1 MKTKVEEDKKAI
13 VKIFLDNHLQLTP
26 RTLDEILNKE
36 IDISKLIEFAKN
48 RNLIIVDENTL
59 KEFLSDVS
67 STSIGEI
74 KVIYLEETES
84 FSIEDVLEMIK
95 KRFEFLSKIIQENNM
110 LNNVISLSKLK
121 KIKNDNQLIVIGM
134 VKDKTT
140 YSVTL
145 EDFTAYETI
154 QLDANIVNKLFYDD
168 VVAIKV
174 KKEEEKIIG
183 DKIFFP
189 SLSFFRKM
197 SKLDEEVTVYNDV
210 IKVRDK
216 EFKIEGDIVRV
227 YINDFKLFVL
237 SSNIIEK
244 YKNRDEKDIDVLI
257 SLIERRHLN
266 PSFLI
271 SKKMYRVDLFLM
283 DEIPDALVVVGAK
296 DSLFKLYK
304 GINIFLLPNE
314 RKAFLKQRKIE

>member
-1 MKTKVEEDKKAI
+1 MKTKTEEDKKVI
-13 VKIFLDNHLQLTP
+13 VKTFLSNNLQITPQALNEIFN
-26 RTLDEILNKE
+26 REV
-36 IDISKLIEFAKN
+36 DIYKLIEFSKR

-59 KEFLSDVS
+59 REFLSNDS
-67 STSIGEI
+67 SSSIEVKI
-74 KVIYLEETES
+74 VYLEEANS
-84 FSIEDVLEMIK
+84 FSIEDVLEMLK
-95 KRFEFLSKIIQENNM
+95 KRFEVLSKIIQENNM

-121 KIKNDNQLIVIGM
+121 KIKNDNQLVVIGM

-140 YSVTL
+140 YSITL

-154 QLDANIVNKLFYDD
+154 QLDSNIVNRLFYDD
-168 VVAIKV
+168 VIAIKV
-174 KKEEEKIIG
+174 KKEEEKTIG
-183 DKIFFP
+183 DKVFFP

-197 SKLDEEVTVYNDV
+197 PKLDEEVTVYDNV

-216 EFKIEGDIVRV
+216 ELKIESDMVRA
-227 YINDFKLFVL
+227 YINDFKLFIVN
-237 SSNIIEK
+237 SNVIEK
-244 YKNRDEKDIDVLI
+244 YKNRNEKDIDVLI

-271 SKKMYRVDLFLM
+271 SKKMYKVDLFLM

-296 DSLFKLYK
+296 DPLFKVYK
-304 GINIFLLPNE
+304 GINIFLLPSG

>member
-1 MKTKVEEDKKAI
+1 MTTKVEEDKKAI
-13 VKIFLDNHLQLTP
+13 VKFFLNNHLQITP
-26 RTLDEILNKE
+26 QALDEILNKE
-36 IDISKLIEFAKN
+36 IDINKLIEFAKN

-59 KEFLSDVS
+59 KEFLFTFS
-67 STSIGEI
+67 SNSIGEI
-74 KVIYLEETES
+74 KVVYLEEIKS
-84 FSIEDVLEMIK
+84 FSIEDVLEMLK
-95 KRFEFLSKIIQENNM
+95 KRFEVLSKIIQENNM
-110 LNNVISLSKLK
+110 LNSVISLSKLK
-121 KIKNDNQLIVIGM
+121 KIKSDNQLVVIGM

-154 QLDANIVNKLFYDD
+154 QLDANIVDKLFYDD
-168 VVAIKV
+168 VVAIRV
-174 KKEEEKIIG
+174 KKEEEKIMG

-189 SLSFFRKM
+189 SLSFFRKV
-197 SKLDEEVTVYNDV
+197 SKLEEEVTVYNDA

-216 EFKIEGDIVRV
+216 EFKIEGDIVRF

-237 SSNIIEK
+237 NSSVVEK
-244 YKNRDEKDIDVLI
+244 YKNRDEKDVDVLI

-283 DEIPDALVVVGAK
+283 DEVPDALVIVGAK
-296 DSLFKLYK
+296 DSLFKVYK
-304 GINIFLLPNE
+304 GINIFFLPSGG
-314 RKAFLKQRKIE
+314 KALLKQRKIE

>member
-1 MKTKVEEDKKAI
+1 MKTKTEEDKKVI
-13 VKIFLDNHLQLTP
+13 VKTFLNNNLQITPQALNEIF
-26 RTLDEILNKE
+26 NKE
-36 IDISKLIEFAKN
+36 VDIYKLIEFSKR

-59 KEFLSDVS
+59 KEFLSNGS
-67 STSIGEI
+67 SSSIEVKI
-74 KVIYLEETES
+74 VYLEEANS
-84 FSIEDVLEMIK
+84 FSIEDVLEMLK
-95 KRFEFLSKIIQENNM
+95 KRFEVLSKIIQENNM

-121 KIKNDNQLIVIGM
+121 KIKNDNQLVVIGM

-140 YSVTL
+140 YSITL

-154 QLDANIVNKLFYDD
+154 QLDANIVNRLFYDD
-168 VVAIKV
+168 VIAIKV
-174 KKEEEKIIG
+174 KKEEEKTIG
-183 DKIFFP
+183 DKVFFP

-197 SKLDEEVTVYNDV
+197 PKLDEEVTVYDNV

-216 EFKIEGDIVRV
+216 ELKIEGDMVRA
-227 YINDFKLFVL
+227 YINDFKLFIVN
-237 SSNIIEK
+237 SNVIEK
-244 YKNRDEKDIDVLI
+244 YKNRNEKDIDVLI

-271 SKKMYRVDLFLM
+271 SKKMYKVDLFLI

-296 DSLFKLYK
+296 DPLFKVYK
-304 GINIFLLPNE
+304 GINIFLLPSG

>member
-1 MKTKVEEDKKAI
+1 MKTKTEEDKKVI
-13 VKIFLDNHLQLTP
+13 VKTFLNNNLQITPQALNEIF
-26 RTLDEILNKE
+26 NKE
-36 IDISKLIEFAKN
+36 VDIYKLIEFSKR

-59 KEFLSDVS
+59 KEFLSNGS
-67 STSIGEI
+67 SSSIEVKI
-74 KVIYLEETES
+74 VYLEEANS
-84 FSIEDVLEMIK
+84 FSIEDVLEMLK
-95 KRFEFLSKIIQENNM
+95 KRFEVLSKIIQENNM

-121 KIKNDNQLIVIGM
+121 KIKNDNQLVVIGM

-140 YSVTL
+140 YSITL

-154 QLDANIVNKLFYDD
+154 QLDANIVNRLFYDD
-168 VVAIKV
+168 VIAIKV
-174 KKEEEKIIG
+174 KKEEEEKTIG
-183 DKIFFP
+183 DKVFFP

-197 SKLDEEVTVYNDV
+197 PKLDEEVTVYDNV

-216 EFKIEGDIVRV
+216 ELKIEGDMVRA
-227 YINDFKLFVL
+227 YINDFKLFIVN
-237 SSNIIEK
+237 SNVIEK
-244 YKNRDEKDIDVLI
+244 YKNRNEKDIDVLI

-271 SKKMYRVDLFLM
+271 SKKMYKVDLFLI

-296 DSLFKLYK
+296 DPLFKVYK
-304 GINIFLLPNE
+304 GINIFLLPSG